1 MFILMFLVYYMYL
14 FMPKYKKRTYLLEI
28 DSWKTSGAIGAMKAN
43 HLPFSAC
50 LVRP

>member
-1 MFILMFLVYYMYL
+1 MLTPII
-14 FMPKYKKRTYLLEI
+14 KRIYLLEI
-28 DSWKTSGAIGAMKAN
+28 DSLFLIGALGAMKAN